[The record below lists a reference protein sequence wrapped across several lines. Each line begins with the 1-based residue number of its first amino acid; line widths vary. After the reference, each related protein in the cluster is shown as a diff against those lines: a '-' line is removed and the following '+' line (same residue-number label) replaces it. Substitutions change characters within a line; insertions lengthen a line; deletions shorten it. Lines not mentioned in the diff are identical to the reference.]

1 MTILERINLHK
12 CGYTKEEIAAL
23 AEEEKQNPV
32 DVVVD
37 PAEPEQTEPVPAA
50 APTPTPTTEQTAA
63 NAEILKAIKDLTAA
77 IQTRNINTSQQE
89 PQKVETAEDVLTGA
103 LKNL

>member
-32 DVVVD
+32 PTE
-37 PAEPEQTEPVPAA
+37 PAESTEPAA
-50 APTPTPTTEQTAA
+50 DPTPALAAEPTTN
-63 NAEILKAIKDLTAA
+63 NADILKAIKDLTAA
-77 IQTRNINTSQQE
+77 IQTRNINNSQQE
-89 PQKVETAEDVLTGA
+89 PPKVETAEDILTDA
-103 LKNL
+103 LNKL

>member
-23 AEEEKQNPV
+23 AEEEKQNHVEVVADPV
-32 DVVVD
+32 E
-37 PAEPEQTEPVPAA
+37 PEPTEPAPAAEPTER
-50 APTPTPTTEQTAA
+50 APELPNG

-89 PQKVETAEDVLTGA
+89 PPKVETAEDVLTGA

>member
-32 DVVVD
+32 VD
-37 PAEPEQTEPVPAA
+37 SVEPEPTEPAAEPTPAPAA
-50 APTPTPTTEQTAA
+50 EPTAN
-63 NAEILKAIKDLTAA
+63 NAEILKAIKELTAA
-77 IQTRNINTSQQE
+77 IQTRNINESKQE
-89 PQKVETAEDVLTGA
+89 DQKVETAEDILTGA
-103 LKNL
+103 LNKL

>member
-12 CGYTKEEIAAL
+12 CGYTKEEIAAF

-32 DVVVD
+32 EVAAD
-37 PAEPEQTEPVPAA
+37 PVESEPAPAAEPTEPAPAA
-50 APTPTPTTEQTAA
+50 EHTTG

-77 IQTRNINTSQQE
+77 IQTRNINNSQQE
-89 PQKVETAEDVLTGA
+89 PPKVETAEDVLTGA

>member
-32 DVVVD
+32 EVVAD
-37 PAEPEQTEPVPAA
+37 PVEPEPTTEPVAE
-50 APTPTPTTEQTAA
+50 PTAD

-77 IQTRNINTSQQE
+77 IQTRNINNSQQE

>member
-32 DVVVD
+32 VD
-37 PAEPEQTEPVPAA
+37 PVEPEPTEPAADPTPAPAAEP
-50 APTPTPTTEQTAA
+50 TTN

-77 IQTRNINTSQQE
+77 IQTRNINNSQQE
-89 PQKVETAEDVLTGA
+89 PPKVETAEDVLTGA

>member
-32 DVVVD
+32 VD
-37 PAEPEQTEPVPAA
+37 PVEPEPTEPAA
-50 APTPTPTTEQTAA
+50 DPTPTPAAEQTTG

-77 IQTRNINTSQQE
+77 FQTRNINESKQE
-89 PQKVETAEDVLTGA
+89 EQKVETAEDILTGA
-103 LKNL
+103 LNKL

>member
-32 DVVVD
+32 VD
-37 PAEPEQTEPVPAA
+37 PVEPEPAEPTEPAADPTHVPAA
-50 APTPTPTTEQTAA
+50 EPTTN

-77 IQTRNINTSQQE
+77 IQTRNINNSQQE
-89 PQKVETAEDVLTGA
+89 PPKVETAEDILTGA
-103 LKNL
+103 LNKL

>member
-32 DVVVD
+32 PTE
-37 PAEPEQTEPVPAA
+37 PAEPAEPIEPAA
-50 APTPTPTTEQTAA
+50 DPTPAPAAEPTTN

-77 IQTRNINTSQQE
+77 IQTRNINNSQQE
-89 PQKVETAEDVLTGA
+89 PTKVETAEDILTGA
-103 LKNL
+103 LNKL

>member
-23 AEEEKQNPV
+23 AEEEKQNHVEVAADSVEPE
-32 DVVVD
+32 
-37 PAEPEQTEPVPAA
+37 PTEPAPAAEPTPAPVAE
-50 APTPTPTTEQTAA
+50 PTTG

-77 IQTRNINTSQQE
+77 IQTRNINNSQQE
-89 PQKVETAEDVLTGA
+89 PPKVETAEDVLAGA

>member
-32 DVVVD
+32 EVAAD
-37 PAEPEQTEPVPAA
+37 PVEPEPTEPTPAAEPTER
-50 APTPTPTTEQTAA
+50 APELPNG

-77 IQTRNINTSQQE
+77 IQTRNINNSQQE
-89 PQKVETAEDVLTGA
+89 PPKVETAEDVLAGA

>member
-32 DVVVD
+32 
-37 PAEPEQTEPVPAA
+37 PTETAEPTEPAADPTSAPAA
-50 APTPTPTTEQTAA
+50 EPTTN

-77 IQTRNINTSQQE
+77 IQTRNINNSQQE
-89 PQKVETAEDVLTGA
+89 PPKVETAEDVLTGA

>member
-23 AEEEKQNPV
+23 AEEEKQNL
-32 DVVVD
+32 VVVAD
-37 PAEPEQTEPVPAA
+37 PVEPEPTEPAPAAEPTAAPAA
-50 APTPTPTTEQTAA
+50 EPNAA
-63 NAEILKAIKDLTAA
+63 NSEILKAIKDLTAA

-89 PQKVETAEDVLTGA
+89 TPKVETAEDVLTGA